1 MITKEEVVS
10 KFEKSIFDK
19 SAGRPNPTADP
30 NAAASPANLTGN
42 GPQRLFSRKQA
53 ESTGR
58 FYSCTDPERS
68 MRLEHS
74 IFNKGWQFCKKWYF
88 IGVNEAAWDQLVE
101 EFQNELIKPYMN
113 AADPIKRLA
122 VDMAQTVCNFL
133 EARAYDPKIPSRAA
147 LMQKQ
152 TEQLRRQLQNLQPA
166 EVLDSD
172 NEKMCG

>member
-1 MITKEEVVS
+1 MKIN
-10 KFEKSIFDK
+10 FDK
-19 SAGRPNPTADP
+19 LNNISFKGLSSNPPAGFSEDSGSSAPSKAEAKTRDKA
-30 NAAASPANLTGN
+30 GN

-58 FYSCTDPERS
+58 LYSCTDPERS

-133 EARAYDPKIPSRAA
+133 GARAYDPKIPSRAA
-147 LMQKQ
+147 LMQNQ
-152 TEQLRRQLQNLQPA
+152 TEQLRRQLQNLKPA
-166 EVLDSD
+166 
-172 NEKMCG
+172 G